1 VTFLFIA
8 ILLLGILLRQRIF
21 VILGFAAGWCY
32 VVWGDGEL
40 SYVAMDLWAAADQE
54 VLLSIPLFILAGNI
68 MSRGSIANRLIT
80 MMRVATAPIPGG
92 LAIATILSCAFF
104 AAISGSSTV
113 TLIAVGSIMYPA
125 LIKAGYS
132 KKFALGSLC
141 AAGTLGI
148 IVPPSI
154 PLILYGVMTQTSIAD
169 LFKAGIGP
177 AILLTSIMAGYALLK
192 NMKLESGSFDLSEM
206 FAVTKKG
213 VFALFMPILILGGI
227 YSGLFTAT
235 ESAAVAVFYAVII
248 ELFVHK
254 EMNFND
260 LQKVIVETST
270 MLGSLLPL
278 LMMALSINTFL
289 AYEHVPHALVDII
302 QANVS
307 DQTSFLLMTLVG
319 LLVVGC
325 FVDIGSAILILAPLL
340 APLAL
345 AQGVDLT
352 HFGVIMIV
360 NLELGYLTP
369 PLGLNLIVA
378 MGVFK
383 EDFWVISRAVLPFLA
398 LMFIGLLI
406 VTFWPSLSL
415 FLL

>member
-1 VTFLFIA
+1 
-8 ILLLGILLRQRIF
+8 
-21 VILGFAAGWCY
+21 
-32 VVWGDGEL
+32 
-40 SYVAMDLWAAADQE
+40 
-54 VLLSIPLFILAGNI
+54 
-68 MSRGSIANRLIT
+68 
-80 MMRVATAPIPGG
+80 
-92 LAIATILSCAFF
+92 
-104 AAISGSSTV
+104 
-113 TLIAVGSIMYPA
+113 
-125 LIKAGYS
+125 
-132 KKFALGSLC
+132 
-141 AAGTLGI
+141 
-148 IVPPSI
+148 
-154 PLILYGVMTQTSIAD
+154 
-169 LFKAGIGP
+169 
-177 AILLTSIMAGYALLK
+177 LLTSIMAGYALIK

-206 FAVTKKG
+206 IIVTKKG

-260 LQKVIVETST
+260 LQNVIVETST

-319 LLVVGC
+319 LLVIGC

-383 EDFWVISRAVLPFLA
+383 EDFWVISRAVLPFLV